1 MESRCYWLSWA
12 LLWWGIV
19 SPPLVC
25 KSVPTWIQ
33 HCSAQ
38 GPEHRFQAWLPKIL
52 LRGGDWDKYGRRRNT
67 AAEMLWHFDKSYAR
81 RFQKLALWFKKKK
94 KKASPISIS
103 LLFPANYSVL
113 FPVWSMKHHGRF
125 ISCPPGMC
133 CWLCRLSGVRC
144 RRKGEKEWWNLLLI
158 LEGDIKSKH

>member
-94 KKASPISIS
+94 KKKQAP
-103 LLFPANYSVL
+103 FPLAFY
-113 FPVWSMKHHGRF
+113 F
-125 ISCPPGMC
+125 
-133 CWLCRLSGVRC
+133 
-144 RRKGEKEWWNLLLI
+144 LLI
-158 LEGDIKSKH
+158 IQYSFQFGAWSTMAASSPAHPECAAGFVGYLGCGAGGRGKRNDGIYY